1 DHAAWGLRELAAREF
16 PHLLRAVELGPL
28 GDAEGELLAALVGA
42 ATLRAEVERRVLQ
55 TAEGNPFFL
64 EELVR
69 SLIDAG
75 ALVREEDGWR
85 FDHEAE
91 LEVPQTVE
99 KVILARL
106 DRLS

>member
-1 DHAAWGLRELAAREF
+1 MRRESSRIFSRESK
-16 PHLLRAVELGPL
+16 LGPL
-28 GDAEGELLAALVGA
+28 GDADGELLAALVGA
-42 ATLRAEVERRVLQ
+42 GTLPAEVERRVLQ

-75 ALVREEDGWR
+75 TLVRTEEGWR

-91 LEVPQTVE
+91 IEVPQTV
-99 KVILARL
+99 
-106 DRLS
+106 DR